1 MSMTCEK
8 CGSPLAEG
16 QSFCTACGT
25 RAHEQS
31 DTEAPCFCTGCGAPL
46 APGEKFCE
54 KCGAA
59 APAQQTSPFANAS
72 PSVTSSF
79 PVAHT
84 PVQVSPP
91 QPPAPPKS
99 AGKFLKFV
107 VIVATLFLLF
117 LLVAMGSCAYIAYRA
132 KQRINK
138 VEEAYKKD
146 DLSGM
151 VAAATGRTPKPQPLP
166 NWKPAPAEFASSPA
180 SKIPLRKSLKLVH
193 AGTDELRGDF
203 ESIFIVDKVTDQS
216 VHISAS
222 QQFPPGPGIERFLNN
237 GTNNNNLRKIEC
249 GRTVFIADMEN
260 SSETDGYMCREG
272 RNEQHPG
279 TTAMSL
285 SRKTLNELKT
295 RGESEFTYHEDP
307 LKSLLK
313 SFKEAMASD
322 SQKSSDAASQD
333 LLKKMMNFAPDG
345 GIGNSSAMDTPAL
358 KCTLRRNGSSD
369 VAFPVL
375 VNDQPAELPVVDVVV
390 KLPDKEGHLYVLDD
404 PDNPLVLAGASTDG
418 GHEQVIKIY
427 WDQDKP
433 SGPNQLEQELEKN
446 GRAKVYDLYFDF
458 ASATLRP
465 ESGKVLGEI
474 EQVMHDHPDW
484 KLSVEGHTDNIG
496 GDASNLDLSKRRA
509 DAVVHSLVATYG
521 IPESR
526 FAAAGFGASRP
537 VDTNDTPEG
546 RARNR
551 RVELV
556 RQ

>member
-1 MSMTCEK
+1 MSIACTK
-8 CGSPLAEG
+8 CGSLLAEG
-16 QSFCTACGT
+16 QLFCTACGM
-25 RAHEQS
+25 RAPEQS
-31 DTEAPCFCTGCGAPL
+31 TTEVSRFCTDCGTPFSAV
-46 APGEKFCE
+46 GKFCE
-54 KCGAA
+54 KCGASVNGQPTLPA
-59 APAQQTSPFANAS
+59 AELSPNATAQISPQAS
-72 PSVTSSF
+72 V
-79 PVAHT
+79 PV
-84 PVQVSPP
+84 
-91 QPPAPPKS
+91 KS
-99 AGKFLKFV
+99 GSNFLKFV
-107 VIVATLFLLF
+107 MIAAALFVLL
-117 LLVAMGSCAYIAYRA
+117 LLLAMGSCAYIAYRA

-151 VAAATGRTPKPQPLP
+151 VAAATGQTVKPQPLP
-166 NWKPAPAEFASSPA
+166 NWKPASPELTSSPA
-180 SKIPLRKSLKLVH
+180 SKIPLRKSLRLVH
-193 AGTDELRGDF
+193 AGTDELQGDY
-203 ESIFIVDKVTDQS
+203 ESIFVVDRVSAQS
-216 VHISAS
+216 IHINAS
-222 QQFPPGPGIERFLNN
+222 QQFPPGQGIERFLNS
-237 GTNNNNLRKIEC
+237 GTKKNTLRRIEC
-249 GRTVFIADMEN
+249 GRTVFLADMEN

-272 RNEQHPG
+272 RDEQHPG

-285 SRKTLNELKT
+285 SRKTLSELKT
-295 RGESEFTYHEDP
+295 AGESVFTYHEDP

-313 SFKEAMASD
+313 SFKSAMASD
-322 SQKSSDAASQD
+322 SKSDDAASQD
-333 LLKKMMNFAPDG
+333 LMKKMMNFAPDG
-345 GIGNSSAMDTPAL
+345 GIGDSSAMDTPAL
-358 KCTLRRNGSSD
+358 KCTLRRNGNSD

-375 VNDQPAELPVVDVVV
+375 VNDQPADLPVVDVVV

-427 WDQDKP
+427 WDQEKP

-465 ESGKVLGEI
+465 ESGKVLSEI
-474 EQVMHDHPDW
+474 DRVMRDHPDW

-496 GDASNLDLSKRRA
+496 GNTSNLDLSKQRA
-509 DAVVHSLVATYG
+509 AAVVQSLVVSYG
-521 IPESR
+521 IAEGR
-526 FAAAGFGASRP
+526 FTTAGFGASRP